1 MNNKVTNNKY
11 NPVVVNT
18 IRRLNK
24 TQNME
29 PIKKSTLDFL
39 TAIKCNNN
47 RDWFI
52 ANRPLYLKAKENF
65 ESFVQEVINEIII
78 FDPILKGLEVK
89 SCAYRFNR
97 DIRFSN
103 DKSPYKSHFGAF
115 IVRGGKKN
123 GDKFAGYY
131 FHIEPGHSILAG
143 GAYMPPAPWLSAI
156 REKIDESSDELVKII
171 KAKNFIKYFG
181 ELSGEKLKSA
191 PKGYPKDHPQIE
203 LLKLK
208 SYLVVNEMTDKMILS
223 NDLFDHVIN
232 VFRAMRP
239 LNDYLNEY

>member
-1 MNNKVTNNKY
+1 
-11 NPVVVNT
+11 
-18 IRRLNK
+18 
-24 TQNME
+24 ME

-52 ANRPLYLKAKENF
+52 ANRPLYQSAKDNF
-65 ESFVQEVINEIII
+65 DSFVQEVINEIIK
-78 FDPILKGLEVK
+78 FDPILRGLEVK
-89 SCAYRFNR
+89 SCVYRFNR

-123 GDKFAGYY
+123 GDRFAGYY
-131 FHIEPGHSILAG
+131 FHIEPGQSILAG
-143 GAYMPPAPWLSAI
+143 GAYMPPAPWLASI
-156 REKIDESSDELVKII
+156 REKIDESPDELIKII
-171 KAKNFIKYFG
+171 KVKNFIKYFG

-208 SYLVVNEMTDKMILS
+208 SYLIVNEIPDKMVLGS
-223 NDLFDHVIN
+223 DLFDHVIK
-232 VFRAMRP
+232 VFQAMKP

>member
-1 MNNKVTNNKY
+1 
-11 NPVVVNT
+11 
-18 IRRLNK
+18 
-24 TQNME
+24 ME
-29 PIKKSTLDFL
+29 LIKKSTLDFL

-52 ANRPLYLKAKENF
+52 ANRPLYLDAKDNF
-65 ESFVQEVINEIII
+65 DSYVQEVINEIIK
-78 FDPILKGLEVK
+78 FDPILRGLEVK
-89 SCAYRFNR
+89 SCVYRFNR

-123 GDKFAGYY
+123 GDRFAGYY
-131 FHIEPGHSILAG
+131 FHIEPGQSILAG
-143 GAYMPPAPWLSAI
+143 GAYMPPAPWLAAI
-156 REKIDESSDELVKII
+156 REKIDETPDELVKIV

-181 ELSGEKLKSA
+181 ALSGEKLKTA
-191 PKGYPKDHPQIE
+191 PKGYPKDHPHVE

-208 SYLVVNEMTDKMILS
+208 SYLVVNEIPDKMVLS
-223 NDLFDHVIN
+223 NDLFEHVIK
-232 VFRAMRP
+232 VFQSMKP